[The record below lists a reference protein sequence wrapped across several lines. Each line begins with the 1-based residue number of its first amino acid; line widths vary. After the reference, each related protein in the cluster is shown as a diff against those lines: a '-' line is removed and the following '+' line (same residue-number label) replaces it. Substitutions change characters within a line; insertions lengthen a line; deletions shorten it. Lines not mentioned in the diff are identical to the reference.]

1 MGEKTLKYLIHYLY
15 YFASIFG
22 TATVNHM
29 QILLATEN
37 PGKAIEFREM
47 FAPLGV
53 EIVTLKDLGLR
64 PLPEETGCTFE
75 ENALLKVRHAYEQAR
90 IPTIADDSGFT
101 VEALAGELGVHTR
114 PWGGP
119 GATDEEWI
127 AKFMTRMAGQ
137 ENRRAQFV
145 CALVYKDIAREEVF
159 IGTCDGVIVEKMEAV
174 PLPGLVASAVFRP
187 DGQTKVFSALSPEE
201 KHAISHRGRAMQKLR
216 TFLESQS

>member
-1 MGEKTLKYLIHYLY
+1 MKL
-15 YFASIFG
+15 
-22 TATVNHM
+22 
-29 QILLATEN
+29 LLATEN

-47 FAPLGV
+47 FGPLGIEV
-53 EIVTLKDLGLR
+53 VTLKDLSLK
-64 PLPEETGCTFE
+64 PLPEETGSTFE
-75 ENALLKVRHAYEQAR
+75 ENALLKARHAYAQAG

-127 AKFMTRMAGQ
+127 AKFMARMAGQ

-145 CALVYKDIAREEVF
+145 CALAYKDGNREEVF
-159 IGTCDGVIVEKMEAV
+159 MGTCDGVIEEEMKAV

-187 DGQTKVFSALSPEE
+187 DGQTKVFSALTPDE
-201 KHAISHRGRAMQKLR
+201 KHAVSHRGNAMKKLKA
-216 TFLESQS
+216 FLEAQA